1 MRRVLVTGASGFIGR
16 HCLKPLLDRG
26 FEVHGASRGCRPPEV
41 PAHVEW
47 HSIDLL
53 EAGTAS
59 RLLNDLK
66 PTHLLH
72 LAWYAIPGK
81 YWTAPENLDWV
92 RAGIELVRAFA
103 ESGGKRIVIAG
114 SCAEYDWSHGIL
126 CEESTPLKPSTL
138 YGTCK
143 NALRE
148 VVEKFA
154 PVSGLSWAWGRIFNL
169 YGPWED
175 PRRLVPSVALSLLRG
190 GRARCTEGEQV
201 RDYLFVDDVA
211 EALTCVLD
219 SKAQGAVNIGSGEG
233 IKIRSLV
240 ERLAGI
246 IGSLDR
252 VDFGVLPTPGNEPS
266 TIVAET
272 SRLRAEAE
280 WVRRWSLDRGLEQS
294 VRWWRE
300 RLPVGDL

>member
-41 PAHVEW
+41 PPHVEW

-53 EAGTAS
+53 EAGAAP

-126 CEESTPLKPSTL
+126 CEEGTPLKPSTL
-138 YGTCK
+138 YGACK

-154 PVSGLSWAWGRIFNL
+154 FVSGLSWAWGRIFNL

-233 IKIRSLV
+233 IEIRSLV